1 MSYSCPAPSRL
12 ARMSTAAESAKTAE
26 LAAMAERYGLSR
38 SSARPNLRTYLFEL
52 WGRRQFIVSYAR
64 ARTYAV
70 YAGARLG
77 SIWQVLTPLLNA
89 GVYYLAFGV
98 LLGTKNGIP
107 NYAAFLI
114 CGMFVFT
121 YTQRSMTE
129 GSRAISANMSLIRT
143 LHFPR
148 ATLPL
153 AYVVNELNQMFLS
166 MAILLA
172 MVGFTTGPN
181 WHWLL
186 LVPALFLQTL
196 FNIGAT
202 LVFARLGAFLTDIS
216 QLLPFI
222 TRTWLYASGIFFSIP
237 VKLEALNAPGW
248 VIQVLSLNPISAYID
263 IARRAVLE
271 EHVKNQLPHAWEIS
285 IIWAGISLV
294 GGFLYFWRAED
305 RYGRG

>member
-1 MSYSCPAPSRL
+1 
-12 ARMSTAAESAKTAE
+12 MSTAAESAKTADVAD
-26 LAAMAERYGLSR
+26 LAERYGLSR
-38 SSARPNLRTYLFEL
+38 SSARPPLRGYLREL

-64 ARTYAV
+64 ARTYAL

-77 SIWQVLTPLLNA
+77 SVWQLLTPLLNA
-89 GVYYLAFGV
+89 AVYYLAFGV
-98 LLGTKNGIP
+98 LLGTAKGIP
-107 NYAAFLI
+107 NYPAFLI

-129 GSRAISANMSLIRT
+129 GSRAISTNLSLIRT

-166 MAILLA
+166 MGILFLL
-172 MVGFTTGPN
+172 VGFTDGISLR
-181 WHWLL
+181 WLL
-186 LVPALFLQTL
+186 VIPALLLQTM
-196 FNIGAT
+196 FNIGMT
-202 LVFARLGAFLTDIS
+202 LAFARLGTFLTDIS

-237 VKLEALNAPGW
+237 EKLSQLDAPSWVVHALA
-248 VIQVLSLNPISAYID
+248 LNPISAYID
-263 IARRAVLE
+263 IIRRALLE
-271 EHVKNQLPHAWEIS
+271 EHDALPNAWPIA
-285 IIWAGISLV
+285 IGWAVVSLV
-294 GGFLYFWRAED
+294 GGFIYFWRAED

>member
-1 MSYSCPAPSRL
+1 
-12 ARMSTAAESAKTAE
+12 MSTAAESAKTAE
-26 LAAMAERYGLSR
+26 LAAMAERYGLSK
-38 SSARPNLRTYLFEL
+38 SSARPALRTYLREL

-64 ARTYAV
+64 ARTYAL

-77 SIWQVLTPLLNA
+77 SVWQILTPILNA

-98 LLGTKNGIP
+98 LLGARNGVA

-166 MAILLA
+166 LGILLA
-172 MVGFTTGPN
+172 MIGLTTGPS
-181 WHWLL
+181 WRWLL
-186 LVPALFLQTL
+186 MIPALMLQTM
-196 FNIGAT
+196 FNVGAT
-202 LVFARLGAFLTDIS
+202 LIFARLGAFLNDIS

-237 VKLEALNAPGW
+237 AKLRGLNAPEW
-248 VIQVLSLNPISAYID
+248 VIQVLSFNPISAYID
-263 IARRAVLE
+263 IARRSLLD
-271 EHVKNQLPHAWEIS
+271 EHVKNQLPHAWAIS
-285 IIWAGISLV
+285 IVWAGIAMV
-294 GGFLYFWRAED
+294 GGFYYFWRAED

>member
-1 MSYSCPAPSRL
+1 
-12 ARMSTAAESAKTAE
+12 MSTAAESAKTAE

-38 SSARPNLRTYLFEL
+38 SSARPNLRTYLIEL

-77 SIWQVLTPLLNA
+77 SVWQVLTPLLNA
-89 GVYYLAFGV
+89 GVYYLAFGI

-166 MAILLA
+166 MAILLL
-172 MVGFTTGPN
+172 MVGFSTGPSI
-181 WHWLL
+181 HWLL
-186 LVPALFLQTL
+186 LIPALCLQTL
-196 FNIGAT
+196 FNVGAT
-202 LVFARLGAFLTDIS
+202 LVFSRLGAFLTDIS

-237 VKLEALNAPGW
+237 AKLELLHAPGW

-263 IARRAVLE
+263 IARRAVLQ
-271 EHVKNQLPHAWEIS
+271 EHVKNQLPHAWAIS
-285 IIWAGISLV
+285 IAWAGISLI
-294 GGFLYFWRAED
+294 GGFIYFWRAED

>member
-1 MSYSCPAPSRL
+1 
-12 ARMSTAAESAKTAE
+12 MSTAAESAKTAE
-26 LAAMAERYGLSR
+26 LAAMAERYGLSK
-38 SSARPNLRTYLFEL
+38 SSARPALRTYLREL
-52 WGRRQFIVSYAR
+52 WGRRQFIASYAR
-64 ARTYAV
+64 ARTYAL

-77 SIWQVLTPLLNA
+77 SVWQILTPILNA

-98 LLGTKNGIP
+98 LLGAKNGVS
-107 NYAAFLI
+107 NYAAFLL
-114 CGMFVFT
+114 CGIFVFT

-166 MAILLA
+166 LGILLA
-172 MVGFTTGPN
+172 LIGFTTGPS
-181 WHWLL
+181 WRWLL
-186 LVPALFLQTL
+186 MIPALLLQTI

-202 LVFARLGAFLTDIS
+202 LVFARLGAFLNDIS

-237 VKLEALNAPGW
+237 AKLRGLNAPDW
-248 VIQVLSLNPISAYID
+248 VIQVLSFNPISAYID
-263 IARRAVLE
+263 IARRSLLD
-271 EHVKNQLPHAWEIS
+271 EHVKNQLPHAWAIS
-285 IIWAGISLV
+285 IVWAGIAIV
-294 GGFLYFWRAED
+294 GGFIYFWRAED